1 MDESL
6 RRAMADLNAW
16 IRLAPLLTE
25 YLPFSATATLRPTGL
40 TALLDEVLLGSRT
53 VLVECGSGPSSI
65 VLARLLARR
74 GFGHLLSIENDQR
87 WAAYVDTQLR
97 REGLHGIAKVVHAPL
112 AKNASGL
119 LWYSSEVVSEAVA
132 AYVDQHG
139 LVDML
144 IVDGP
149 PSTDPGQSMI
159 RYPAL
164 PSLRWALAPGA
175 TLVLDDVDRPGEL
188 TVAARW
194 QDEYDLRTRSDPS
207 GTRLAIATLNT
218 E

>member
-16 IRLAPLLTE
+16 MRLGPLLTE

-40 TALLDEVLLGSRT
+40 TALLDEVLLGGRT
-53 VLVECGSGPSSI
+53 VLVECGTGPSTI

-74 GFGHLLSIENDQR
+74 GYGRLLSIDNDER
-87 WAAYVDTQLR
+87 WTTYAETQLR
-97 REGLHGIAKVVHAPL
+97 REGLHGVAKVVHAPL
-112 AKNASGL
+112 AENANGMR
-119 LWYSSEVVSEAVA
+119 WYSTEVVSPAVA
-132 AYVDQHG
+132 AYVDQYG

-164 PSLRWALAPGA
+164 PTLRWAMAPGA

-194 QDEYDLRTRSDPS
+194 QDEYDLITRSDPS
-207 GTRLAIATLNT
+207 GTRLAISTLAPS
-218 E
+218 